1 LKKIAAI
8 RDSKQKR
15 LAFSMKAED
24 DLKIE
29 NSGEANIGLGK
40 EIITLLPGKA
50 AKHKQ
55 DPESDELDLEV
66 VIC

>member
-1 LKKIAAI
+1 
-8 RDSKQKR
+8 
-15 LAFSMKAED
+15 MKAED

-29 NSGEANIGLGK
+29 NSGEANIGLGE

-50 AKHKQ
+50 AKYKQ
-55 DPESDELDLEV
+55 DPESVELDLEV